1 MENLLKKILEKK
13 RSERSSSGESSTSP
27 DAKKAKSGDVNFPE
41 EVEEHKADD
50 EIVTALNMAEG
61 LYKTLEEI
69 NWKLGKLDAI
79 QITVNDVQASL
90 QKLEGRIQKLECSQT
105 TANRDIENLTE
116 SFKATEKQQQK
127 SAASLKDHREKTSLA
142 LTDLQKA
149 NEDPQAKLKEI
160 EDRNLYLEAYSRREN
175 IIFEN
180 ILQATDKE
188 DTESV
193 LRTFLE
199 MELGYKDA
207 NTVEIQRVHRLGK
220 KRDDEKPRSIIAK
233 FLRYKDCEEILAMG
247 SRLRGSTFRMYQDL
261 PYEIVARRRRQ
272 MNTFKE
278 ARKNNIPAS
287 FSRAQPDK
295 LFIKGKLWPVGKPLE
310 IPE

>member
-1 MENLLKKILEKK
+1 MESLLKKILEKK

-41 EVEEHKADD
+41 VEEHEADD
-50 EIVTALNMAEG
+50 EIFTALNMAEG
-61 LYKTLEEI
+61 LHKTLEEI
-69 NWKLGKLDAI
+69 NRKLEKLDTI

-116 SFKATEKQQQK
+116 SFKAAEKQQQK
-127 SAASLKDHREKTSLA
+127 LAASLEDHREKTSLT

-149 NEDPQAKLKEI
+149 NDDLQAKLKEI
-160 EDRNLYLEAYSRREN
+160 EDKNLYLEAYSRREN

-193 LRTFLE
+193 LRAFLE

-220 KRDDEKPRSIIAK
+220 KRDEEKPRPIIAR
-233 FLRYKDCEEILAMG
+233 FLRYKNCEEILSMG

-261 PYEIVARRRRQ
+261 PYEIVARRRKQ
-272 MNTFKE
+272 MNTFRE

-295 LFIKGKLWPVGKPLE
+295 LFIKGKLWPVGKPLV

>member
-1 MENLLKKILEKK
+1 MESLLKKILEKK

-41 EVEEHKADD
+41 VEEHEADD
-50 EIVTALNMAEG
+50 EIFTALNMAEG
-61 LYKTLEEI
+61 LQKTLEEI
-69 NWKLGKLDAI
+69 NRKLEKLDTI

-116 SFKATEKQQQK
+116 SFKAAEKQQQK
-127 SAASLKDHREKTSLA
+127 SAASLEDHREKTSLA

-149 NEDPQAKLKEI
+149 IEDLQAKLKEI
-160 EDRNLYLEAYSRREN
+160 EDKNLYLEAYSRREN

-193 LRTFLE
+193 LRVFLE

-220 KRDDEKPRSIIAK
+220 RRDEEKPRPIIAR
-233 FLRYKDCEEILAMG
+233 FLRYKNCEEILSMG

-261 PYEIVARRRRQ
+261 PYEIVARRRKQ
-272 MNTFKE
+272 MNTFRE

-295 LFIKGKLWPVGKPLE
+295 LFMKGKLWPVGKPLV

>member
-1 MENLLKKILEKK
+1 M
-13 RSERSSSGESSTSP
+13 
-27 DAKKAKSGDVNFPE
+27 
-41 EVEEHKADD
+41 
-50 EIVTALNMAEG
+50 
-61 LYKTLEEI
+61 
-69 NWKLGKLDAI
+69 
-79 QITVNDVQASL
+79 NDVQASL

-160 EDRNLYLEAYSRREN
+160 EDRNLYLAAYSRREN

-261 PYEIVARRRRQ
+261 PYEIVARRRKQ

>member
-1 MENLLKKILEKK
+1 MESLLKKILEKK

-41 EVEEHKADD
+41 VEEHEADD
-50 EIVTALNMAEG
+50 EIFTALNMAEG
-61 LYKTLEEI
+61 LHKTLEEI
-69 NWKLGKLDAI
+69 NQKLEKLDTI

-90 QKLEGRIQKLECSQT
+90 QKLEGRIQKLECSQA

-116 SFKATEKQQQK
+116 SFKAAEKQQQK
-127 SAASLKDHREKTSLA
+127 SAASLEDHREKTSLA

-149 NEDPQAKLKEI
+149 NDDLQAKLKEI
-160 EDRNLYLEAYSRREN
+160 EDKNLYLEAYSRREN

-193 LRTFLE
+193 LRVFLD

-220 KRDDEKPRSIIAK
+220 KRDEEKPRPIIAR
-233 FLRYKDCEEILAMG
+233 FLRYKNCEEILSMG

-261 PYEIVARRRRQ
+261 PYEIVARRRKQ
-272 MNTFKE
+272 MNSFRE

-295 LFIKGKLWPVGKPLE
+295 LFIKGKLWPVGKPLV

>member
-1 MENLLKKILEKK
+1 MESLLKKILEKK

-41 EVEEHKADD
+41 VEEHEADD
-50 EIVTALNMAEG
+50 EIFTALNMAEG
-61 LYKTLEEI
+61 LHKTLEEI
-69 NWKLGKLDAI
+69 NRKLEKLDTI

-90 QKLEGRIQKLECSQT
+90 QKLEGRIQKLECFQT

-116 SFKATEKQQQK
+116 SFKAAEKQQQK
-127 SAASLKDHREKTSLA
+127 SAASLEDHREKTSLA

-149 NEDPQAKLKEI
+149 NDDLQAKLKEI
-160 EDRNLYLEAYSRREN
+160 EDKNFYLEAYSRREN
-175 IIFEN
+175 LIFEN
-180 ILQATDKE
+180 ILQATDRE

-193 LRTFLE
+193 LRAFLE

-207 NTVEIQRVHRLGK
+207 NTIEIQRVHRLGK
-220 KRDDEKPRSIIAK
+220 KRDEEKPRPIIAR
-233 FLRYKDCEEILAMG
+233 FLRYKNCEEILSMG

-261 PYEIVARRRRQ
+261 PYEIVARRRKQ
-272 MNTFKE
+272 MNTFRE

-295 LFIKGKLWPVGKPLE
+295 LFIKGKLWPVGKPLV

>member
-1 MENLLKKILEKK
+1 MKKILEKK

-41 EVEEHKADD
+41 VEEHEADD
-50 EIVTALNMAEG
+50 EIFTALNMAEG
-61 LYKTLEEI
+61 LHKTLEEI
-69 NWKLGKLDAI
+69 NRKLEKLDTI

-90 QKLEGRIQKLECSQT
+90 QKLEGRIQKLECSQI

-116 SFKATEKQQQK
+116 SYKAAEKQQEK
-127 SAASLKDHREKTSLA
+127 SAASLEDHREKTSLA

-149 NEDPQAKLKEI
+149 NDDLQAKLKEI
-160 EDRNLYLEAYSRREN
+160 EDKNLYLEAYSRREN

-220 KRDDEKPRSIIAK
+220 KRDEEKPRPIIAR
-233 FLRYKDCEEILAMG
+233 FLRYKNCEGILSKG

-261 PYEIVARRRRQ
+261 PYEITARRRKQ
-272 MNTFKE
+272 MNTFRE

-295 LFIKGKLWPVGKPLE
+295 LFIKGKLWPVGKPLV

>member
-1 MENLLKKILEKK
+1 MESLLKKILEKK
-13 RSERSSSGESSTSP
+13 RSERSSSGESNTSP

-41 EVEEHKADD
+41 VEERWEHEADD
-50 EIVTALNMAEG
+50 EIFTALNMAEG
-61 LYKTLEEI
+61 LHKTLEEI
-69 NWKLGKLDAI
+69 NKKLEKLDTI
-79 QITVNDVQASL
+79 QITVNDIQASL

-116 SFKATEKQQQK
+116 SFKAAEKQQQK
-127 SAASLKDHREKTSLA
+127 SAASLKDHREKTILA

-149 NEDPQAKLKEI
+149 NNDLQAKLKEI
-160 EDRNLYLEAYSRREN
+160 EDKNLYLEAYSRREN

-207 NTVEIQRVHRLGK
+207 NTVEIQRVHRLGQ
-220 KRDDEKPRSIIAK
+220 KREEEKPRPIIMR
-233 FLRYKDCEEILAMG
+233 FLRYKNCEEMLTMG
-247 SRLRGSTFRMYQDL
+247 SRLRGSTFKMY
-261 PYEIVARRRRQ
+261 
-272 MNTFKE
+272 
-278 ARKNNIPAS
+278 
-287 FSRAQPDK
+287 
-295 LFIKGKLWPVGKPLE
+295 
-310 IPE
+310 

>member
-1 MENLLKKILEKK
+1 MESLLKKILEKK
-13 RSERSSSGESSTSP
+13 RSERSSSGESTTSP

-41 EVEEHKADD
+41 VEEHEADD
-50 EIVTALNMAEG
+50 EIFTALNMAEG
-61 LYKTLEEI
+61 LHKTLEEI
-69 NWKLGKLDAI
+69 NRKLEKLDTI

-90 QKLEGRIQKLECSQT
+90 QKLEGRIQKLECFQT

-116 SFKATEKQQQK
+116 SFKAAEKQQQK
-127 SAASLKDHREKTSLA
+127 SAASLEDHREKTSLA

-149 NEDPQAKLKEI
+149 NDDLQAKLKEI
-160 EDRNLYLEAYSRREN
+160 EDKNLYLEAYSRREN

-180 ILQATDKE
+180 ILQATDRE

-193 LRTFLE
+193 LRAFLE

-207 NTVEIQRVHRLGK
+207 NTIEIQRVHRLGK
-220 KRDDEKPRSIIAK
+220 KRDEEKPRPIIAR
-233 FLRYKDCEEILAMG
+233 FLRYKNCEEILSMG

-261 PYEIVARRRRQ
+261 PYEIVARRRKQ
-272 MNTFKE
+272 MNTFRE

-295 LFIKGKLWPVGKPLE
+295 LFIKGKLWPVGKPLV

>member
-1 MENLLKKILEKK
+1 M
-13 RSERSSSGESSTSP
+13 
-27 DAKKAKSGDVNFPE
+27 
-41 EVEEHKADD
+41 
-50 EIVTALNMAEG
+50 
-61 LYKTLEEI
+61 
-69 NWKLGKLDAI
+69 
-79 QITVNDVQASL
+79 
-90 QKLEGRIQKLECSQT
+90 EGRIHKFKCSQI

-116 SFKATEKQQQK
+116 NFKVVEKQQQI
-127 SAASLKDHREKTSLA
+127 SETSLEDHRDETSLA

-149 NEDPQAKLKEI
+149 NDDLQAKLKEI
-160 EDRNLYLEAYSRREN
+160 EDKNLYLEAYSRREN

-180 ILQATDKE
+180 IRQATDRE
-188 DTESV
+188 DTESA

-199 MELGYKDA
+199 TELGYKDA

-220 KRDDEKPRSIIAK
+220 KRGDKEKPRSIIER
-233 FLRYKDCEEILAMG
+233 FLRYKDCEEILSMG
-247 SRLRGSTFRMYQDL
+247 ARLRGSTFRMYQDL
-261 PYEIVARRRRQ
+261 PHEIVARRKRQ

-310 IPE
+310 IHVQE

>member
-1 MENLLKKILEKK
+1 MESLLKKILEKK

-41 EVEEHKADD
+41 VEEHEADD
-50 EIVTALNMAEG
+50 EIFTALNMAEG
-61 LYKTLEEI
+61 LHKTLEEI
-69 NWKLGKLDAI
+69 NRKLEKLDTI

-90 QKLEGRIQKLECSQT
+90 QKLEGRIQKLECFQT

-116 SFKATEKQQQK
+116 SFKAAEKQQQK
-127 SAASLKDHREKTSLA
+127 SAASLEDHREKTSLA
-142 LTDLQKA
+142 LTDLQKP
-149 NEDPQAKLKEI
+149 NDDLQAKLKEI
-160 EDRNLYLEAYSRREN
+160 EDKNLYLEAYSRREN

-180 ILQATDKE
+180 ILQATDRE

-193 LRTFLE
+193 LRAFLE

-207 NTVEIQRVHRLGK
+207 NTIEIQRVHRLGK
-220 KRDDEKPRSIIAK
+220 KRDEEKPRPIIAR
-233 FLRYKDCEEILAMG
+233 FLRYKNCEEILSMG

-261 PYEIVARRRRQ
+261 PYEIVARRRKQ
-272 MNTFKE
+272 MNTFRE

-295 LFIKGKLWPVGKPLE
+295 LFIKGKLWPVGKPLV

>member
-1 MENLLKKILEKK
+1 MESLLKKILEKK

-41 EVEEHKADD
+41 VEEHEADD
-50 EIVTALNMAEG
+50 EIFTALNMAEG
-61 LYKTLEEI
+61 LHKTLEEI
-69 NWKLGKLDAI
+69 NRKLEKLDTI

-90 QKLEGRIQKLECSQT
+90 QKLEGGIQKLECFQT

-116 SFKATEKQQQK
+116 SFKAAEKQQQK
-127 SAASLKDHREKTSLA
+127 SAASLEDHREKTSLA

-149 NEDPQAKLKEI
+149 NDDLQAKLKEI
-160 EDRNLYLEAYSRREN
+160 EDKNLYLEAYSRREN

-180 ILQATDKE
+180 ILQATDRE

-193 LRTFLE
+193 LRAFLE

-207 NTVEIQRVHRLGK
+207 NTIEIQRVHRLGK
-220 KRDDEKPRSIIAK
+220 KRDEEKPRPIIAR
-233 FLRYKDCEEILAMG
+233 FLRYKNCEEILSMG

-261 PYEIVARRRRQ
+261 PYEIVARRRKQ
-272 MNTFKE
+272 MNTFRE

-295 LFIKGKLWPVGKPLE
+295 LFIKGKLWPVGKPLV

>member
-1 MENLLKKILEKK
+1 MESLLKKILEKK

-27 DAKKAKSGDVNFPE
+27 DAKSGDVNFPE
-41 EVEEHKADD
+41 VEEHEADD
-50 EIVTALNMAEG
+50 EISTALNMAEG
-61 LYKTLEEI
+61 LHKTLEEI
-69 NWKLGKLDAI
+69 NRKLEKLDTI
-79 QITVNDVQASL
+79 QITVNDVQAPL

-116 SFKATEKQQQK
+116 SFKAAEKQQQK
-127 SAASLKDHREKTSLA
+127 LAASLEDHREKTSLA

-149 NEDPQAKLKEI
+149 NDDLQAKLKEI
-160 EDRNLYLEAYSRREN
+160 EDKNLYLEAYSRREN

-193 LRTFLE
+193 LRAFLE

-220 KRDDEKPRSIIAK
+220 KRDEEKPRPIIAR
-233 FLRYKDCEEILAMG
+233 FLRYKNCEEILSMG
-247 SRLRGSTFRMYQDL
+247 SRLRGSTFRMYRDL
-261 PYEIVARRRRQ
+261 PYEIVARRRKQ
-272 MNTFKE
+272 MNTFRE

-295 LFIKGKLWPVGKPLE
+295 LFIKGKLWPVGKPLV